1 MLESKKKEFYLKQL
15 NFLKSQFPNLSEYS
29 IEKSIEGL
37 ICTNSKHSLNEII
50 EWYENELKLNNTEE
64 EIISL
69 KKLKKWKFVNEESL
83 VHDSGN
89 FFKIIGIQIR
99 NATSREVLESGWDQ
113 PILSEV
119 DEVGGLLGLI
129 RTKIDNL
136 PHYLVEAK
144 YEPGNFNK
152 ILLSPTL
159 QATFS
164 NINQAHKGR
173 KPHYFE
179 FFSDYKN
186 TENYLFNNWLTEDG
200 GRLYKKRNLGL
211 VKYIPYEKIKLEEG
225 FIFVSLHQVKELL
238 SRYAIVNP
246 HLARLIFL

>member
-1 MLESKKKEFYLKQL
+1 M
-15 NFLKSQFPNLSEYS
+15 
-29 IEKSIEGL
+29 G
-37 ICTNSKHSLNEII
+37 
-50 EWYENELKLNNTEE
+50 
-64 EIISL
+64 
-69 KKLKKWKFVNEESL
+69 
-83 VHDSGN
+83 
-89 FFKIIGIQIR
+89 
-99 NATSREVLESGWDQ
+99 Q

-179 FFSDYKN
+179 FFFLITK
-186 TENYLFNNWLTEDG
+186 TL
-200 GRLYKKRNLGL
+200 
-211 VKYIPYEKIKLEEG
+211 KI
-225 FIFVSLHQVKELL
+225 IFS
-238 SRYAIVNP
+238 I
-246 HLARLIFL
+246 IG

>member
-1 MLESKKKEFYLKQL
+1 MLESKKKEFYFEHLS
-15 NFLKSQFPNLSEYS
+15 FLKSQFPNLSEYVL
-29 IEKSIEGL
+29 EKSAEAL
-37 ICTNSKHSLNEII
+37 ICTNTIHDLHEVIQ
-50 EWYENELKLNNTEE
+50 WYENEVKLNNTNE
-64 EIISL
+64 EIIPL
-69 KKLKKWKFVNEESL
+69 KKLKKWSFVNDEAL
-83 VHDSGN
+83 VHDSGK

-99 NATSREVLESGWDQ
+99 NAKSREVSESGWDQ

-173 KPHYFE
+173 RPHYFN

-186 TENYLFNNWLTEDG
+186 SENYLFNNWLTEDG

-211 VKYIPYEKIKLEEG
+211 VKYIPYEKIKLEKG
-225 FIFVSLHQVKELL
+225 FIFLSHHQVKELL
-238 SRYAIVNP
+238 LKYSIVNP